1 MNPQILMNICF
12 LVSQR
17 EYQGIKI
24 KGIGDNDINAQ
35 RKRLPVYQFKEQFVN
50 AVQFN
55 QVVVVVG
62 ETGSGKSTQM
72 PQYLLGKI
80 DVILFH
86 IRVHDIKTIKAMQF
100 MALCIIILF
109 C

>member
-1 MNPQILMNICF
+1 MNICF

-80 DVILFH
+80 DVIL
-86 IRVHDIKTIKAMQF
+86 
-100 MALCIIILF
+100 LCTSTRFLVKIF
-109 C
+109 RRCNSWRCV

>member
-1 MNPQILMNICF
+1 MDICF

-17 EYQGIKI
+17 ENQGIKI
-24 KGIGDNDINAQ
+24 KGTGDNDINAQ

-50 AVQFN
+50 AVRFN

-80 DVILFH
+80 DVIFFH
-86 IRVHDIKTIKAMQF
+86 EYTIFSIK
-100 MALCIIILF
+100 LSRGSNSWHCV
-109 C
+109 

>member
-1 MNPQILMNICF
+1 MDIYF

-17 EYQGIKI
+17 ENQGIKI
-24 KGIGDNDINAQ
+24 KGTGDNDINAQ

-50 AVQFN
+50 AVRFN

-80 DVILFH
+80 DAIFFH
-86 IRVHDIKTIKAMQF
+86 EYTIFSIIQGQQF
-100 MALCIIILF
+100 MALCIRILF
-109 C
+109 F